1 MRQVVCDGAG
11 DVSVLRL
18 QTDAPMPQPQPGE
31 LRVRVHAAGV
41 NRPDLLQRKGLYP
54 PPADASPHLGLEIS
68 GVVDAC
74 GDGVHGFK
82 SGDAVCA
89 LVAGG
94 GYAEYVCVPEGMLMQ
109 VPKGLSLTQAAA
121 LPETCMTVW
130 ANVFER
136 CALAPGEVFLVHA
149 GASSIG
155 LTAIAMAHAHGSIVL
170 ATTGSGEKAQACIAA
185 GAHAVF
191 RYDTASWAGDMSMW
205 LKQQRHAGIDVLL
218 DMIGGTMLAESLPL
232 MAVEGRVASIAQ
244 LGGPIVEV
252 DLMRL
257 MLKRLTLTGS
267 TLRARS
273 LQYKMHLADVLQQR
287 VWPWI
292 EQGQYRPVVH
302 AMLPVEQVAHAHA
315 MLERRENIGK
325 VLLCF

>member
-1 MRQVVCDGAG
+1 MRQVVCDGHG

-18 QTDAPMPQPQPGE
+18 QVDAPVPQPRAGE
-31 LRVRVHAAGV
+31 VRVRVHAAGV

-54 PPADASPHLGLEIS
+54 PPVDASPHLGLEIS
-68 GVVDAC
+68 GVVDGC
-74 GDGVHGFK
+74 GGGVAGFNP
-82 SGDAVCA
+82 GDAVCA

-94 GYAEYVCVPEGMLMQ
+94 GYAEYVCVPVGLLMRI
-109 VPKGLSLTQAAA
+109 PESLSLTEAAA

-155 LTAIAMAHAHGSIVL
+155 LTAIAMAHAAGAVVL
-170 ATTGSGEKAQACIAA
+170 ATAGSDAKLQACLDA
-185 GAHAVF
+185 GAASVF
-191 RYDTASWAGDMSMW
+191 SYRSDAWAADMATW
-205 LKQQRHAGIDVLL
+205 LKRGGLQGIDVLL
-218 DMIGGTMLAESLPL
+218 DMVGGTMLVSTLPL

-244 LGGPIVEV
+244 LGGSTIEV

-273 LQYKMHLADVLQQR
+273 QQYKMHLADVLQQR
-287 VWPWI
+287 VWPLI
-292 EQGQYRPVVH
+292 ERGLWKPVVH
-302 AMLPVEQVAHAHA
+302 AVLPVEQVQQAHAI
-315 MLERRENIGK
+315 LERRENIGK
-325 VLLCF
+325 VLLSF